1 MRIGQAQIGAFV
13 LDSGE
18 PIARHRRSFAKGL
31 TFTDP
36 AHQALL
42 DRLRGERRRG
52 PRVEVETRPLARY
65 DELIP
70 A

>member
-1 MRIGQAQIGAFV
+1 VSQRQIRATS
-13 LDSGE
+13 LDTGE
-18 PIARHRRSFAKGL
+18 LIASHRRSFAKGL

-42 DRLRGERRRG
+42 DQLRGARRAG
-52 PRVEVETRPLARY
+52 LEVEVQQRCLDRY
-65 DELIP
+65 DALIP

>member
-1 MRIGQAQIGAFV
+1 MRSTPA
-13 LDSGE
+13 SS
-18 PIARHRRSFAKGL
+18 IARHRRSFAKGL

-42 DRLRGERRRG
+42 DVLRGERRAG
-52 PRVEVETRPLARY
+52 PEIEVERRPLARY

>member
-1 MRIGQAQIGAFV
+1 VRIGQTEISARA

-18 PIARHRRSFAKGL
+18 PIGRHRRSFAKGL

-52 PRVEVETRPLARY
+52 PRVEVETRPLDRY
-65 DELIP
+65 DALIP